1 MLPYNAEGDAQFTL
15 TPLSV
20 YMGGHGMEARSG
32 KSHALRE
39 PRKGDHMRSEERR
52 RRFYLVNRSLQYRF
66 LAMIIIYTLAMV
78 LFLAVFLFL
87 PDMIRLHDEGLS
99 LASRAAAAEKILTLH
114 ARVWPAVI
122 AIICIFGVH
131 ALRSSQR
138 ILGPMYRF
146 RSIFEQVGNGDLSMR
161 VKIRDKDFLHQE
173 EGALNGMIETLS
185 EKIRTVQ
192 RAGLEAAR
200 SLHQLERGM
209 TQGPSGSEI
218 RTDLLR
224 IHRQH
229 LETLVKTTRYFRV
242 QAPKQ
247 RQGGA
252 GHDG

>member
-1 MLPYNAEGDAQFTL
+1 
-15 TPLSV
+15 
-20 YMGGHGMEARSG
+20 MEARSG

-39 PRKGDHMRSEERR
+39 PRERVDHMTTEERR

-87 PDMIRLHDEGLS
+87 PDIIRLHDEGLS

-114 ARVWPAVI
+114 ARIWPAVI

-131 ALRSSQR
+131 AIRSSNR
-138 ILGPMYRF
+138 ILGPLYRF
-146 RSIFEQVGNGDLSMR
+146 RAIFEQVGNGDLSMQ

-185 EKIRTVQ
+185 EKIRTAQ

-200 SLHQLERGM
+200 SLHQLEREM
-209 TQGPSGSEI
+209 SQGPSGSEI

-229 LETLVKTTRYFRV
+229 LQTLVKTIRYFRV
-242 QAPKQ
+242 KAPKKVKL
-247 RQGGA
+247 RP
-252 GHDG
+252 GHRG